1 MIGGLFGSVCLQN
14 VRTVNRQT
22 AFWALCELSAM
33 FQPYDSIN

>member
-1 MIGGLFGSVCLQN
+1 MTGGLFASVCLQN
-14 VRTVNRQT
+14 VLAVNRQT